1 MAEAEALGHCHCFV
15 EVAGHASLECA
26 SLANAIAW
34 LPSSLHHCGIHG
46 RRLVIDV
53 SLQRP
58 AAASKVACYLPEDIL
73 KYLWVEQAFMLSR
86 RDELPRLVCVDVW
99 LTELD
104 SADNAQLW
112 KPFLLT
118 SLNTL
123 EVVTH
128 VRFWN
133 QVVVI
138 AHQSTKLIE

>member
-1 MAEAEALGHCHCFV
+1 MAARAT
-15 EVAGHASLECA
+15 
-26 SLANAIAW
+26 
-34 LPSSLHHCGIHG
+34 
-46 RRLVIDV
+46 DV
-53 SLQRP
+53 QLQRP
-58 AAASKVACYLPEDIL
+58 AAASKVAHHLPEHIL
-73 KYLWVEQAFMLSR
+73 KDPWVEQAFMLGR

-112 KPFLLT
+112 KLLST

-128 VRFWN
+128 ERFWN

>member
-1 MAEAEALGHCHCFV
+1 
-15 EVAGHASLECA
+15 
-26 SLANAIAW
+26 
-34 LPSSLHHCGIHG
+34 
-46 RRLVIDV
+46 
-53 SLQRP
+53 
-58 AAASKVACYLPEDIL
+58 
-73 KYLWVEQAFMLSR
+73 MLSR

-112 KPFLLT
+112 KLLST

-128 VRFWN
+128 ERFWN
-133 QVVVI
+133 QEVVI